1 MIMIDK
7 TKITKEILEKAAK
20 CETAEQL
27 IALAKKEGFAITK
40 AEAEAYLA
48 ELDNVELDSESLDKV
63 AGGACYGDGACSGDA
78 CTGRGHGPGL

>member
-7 TKITKEILEKAAK
+7 SKITKEMLEKAAQCK
-20 CETAEQL
+20 TAEEL

-48 ELDNVELDSESLDKV
+48 ELENCELDAADLDKV
-63 AGGACYGDGACSGDA
+63 AGGTGNDDGCWTRNID
-78 CTGRGHGPGL
+78 